1 MTRGL
6 SFPKLAE
13 GLLLGAVAVCA
24 LVMPAVPD
32 TYWHLRAG
40 QDIWQTLHVPLA
52 DHYSYTADGRFWP
65 NHEWLWQ
72 ALSYALH
79 RAGGF
84 PLLAAGGA
92 AVVTGTVALMYRL
105 MVGAIGMRALL
116 VVLGLPLVSCA
127 WALRPQLIT
136 QLMLMG
142 LLWLLSRERF
152 RWLPPLFLLWANAHG
167 GVAMGGLV
175 LAAITAVALVQ
186 ARGGA
191 AAERRRARALTMV
204 TPLCALATLA
214 TPLGFR
220 LWTAVGVSIQESH
233 DNGIAEWRSSLEVG
247 PFQITFWILAGAF
260 ALLALA
266 RRRRLREASWSDLVV
281 WVAALV
287 IFPLAVRAVR
297 NTTLFLLVA
306 IPAASRLLGPEVRL
320 GRRRPDAAPS
330 PDRPALNL
338 ALFVAVCLAE
348 ALAVVTAWRAPY
360 ANLNWRP
367 LADGAVAAA
376 RGCPAQLYNRYNDGG
391 YLIWLVP
398 EKRVFVDSRQD
409 PYPTAFV
416 QEGAAVE
423 RGAPYAPLFRRY
435 GIRCAFLPAGDALAA
450 RLHGDGW
457 RTQYADAQWTV
468 LDAPTGS
475 PP

>member
-6 SFPKLAE
+6 SFSKLAE

-24 LVMPAVPD
+24 LVMPAASD

-40 QDIWQTLHVPLA
+40 QEIWQTLHVPLA
-52 DHYSYTADGRFWP
+52 DHYSYTAEGRFWP

-79 RAGGF
+79 RGGGF
-84 PLLAAGGA
+84 PLLEAGGA
-92 AVVTGTVALMYRL
+92 AIVTGAVALMYRL
-105 MVGAIGMRALL
+105 MVGSIGTRALL
-116 VVLGLPLVSCA
+116 IVLGLPLVSCA

-136 QLMLMG
+136 QLMLMAV
-142 LLWLLSRERF
+142 LWLLSRERY
-152 RWLPPLFLLWANAHG
+152 RWLPPLFLVWANAHG
-167 GVAMGGLV
+167 GVAMGGVV
-175 LAAITAVALVQ
+175 LAVVTPAALAR

-191 AAERRRARALTMV
+191 AADVRRARALAVV

-214 TPLGFR
+214 TPLGIR
-220 LWTAVGVSIQESH
+220 LWTAIAVSIRESH
-233 DNGIAEWRSSLEVG
+233 DNGIAEWRSSLELG
-247 PFQITFWILAGAF
+247 PFQITFWVLAGAF
-260 ALLALA
+260 VVLVLA
-266 RRRRLREASWSDLVV
+266 RRRRLRAASWADLVI
-281 WVAALV
+281 WLAALV
-287 IFPLAVRAVR
+287 IFPLAVLAVR

-306 IPAASRLLGPEVRL
+306 TPAASRLLGPDFGL
-320 GRRRPDAAPS
+320 RRRPSDAARS

-338 ALFVAVCLAE
+338 GLFAAVCLAE
-348 ALAVVTAWRAPY
+348 GLAVVTAWRAPY

-376 RGCPAQLYNRYNDGG
+376 RDCPAQLYNRYNDGG

-398 EKRVFVDSRQD
+398 EKRVFVDNRQD

-423 RGAPYAPLFRRY
+423 RGAPYAPLFRRH
-435 GIRCAFLPAGDALAA
+435 GIRCAFLPAGDTLAA
-450 RLHGDGW
+450 RLQSDGW

-468 LDAPTGS
+468 LASGS
-475 PP
+475 RP